1 MQAAPRARAVA
12 ASPVDG
18 LPGSMHWV
26 ASSPSK
32 GRAETREMPSKQ
44 RPYAPCPLLL
54 LGLLSGHRLVKVWRQ
69 ADAAVALPAQRGRAK
84 SRRWRQQQAAQDAW
98 GGGTPKLM
106 EQHGLVAMSNPR
118 QSRAVLNTN
127 SRRWVPDPSLW
138 DGYVKDDDVELFGPL
153 AVGDEV
159 EIWTDAVGRGSW
171 VAGLII
177 AIDEPKMRVA
187 VTLEGGFGTVGARRA
202 QGQLRRR
209 EDDPRLLPEEE
220 LAQVTRMRAKEDVT
234 GLLRL
239 GEASQGVALRSRVV
253 SYLCR
258 LGEADRA
265 RMLASTGITSLAM
278 RDLALELAATGKLA
292 EAGACIVGI
301 DAEKSGQLLLEVL
314 AVGLTSVVQAERER
328 LGVERYLRSQD
339 KDKAVLSAARW
350 VQESLPLL
358 EEYEAAIVREAQ
370 RTNSPGSLG
379 LTEAL
384 NELVRACSR
393 AAAPALAFRVMAW
406 MDRLRVMKDGK
417 TYEAIGSNVVKRV
430 QQIAKV
436 WDLPMAPEE
445 GYPEVVFAGRSNVGK
460 SSLVNMLLTKK
471 ALAATS
477 SKPGRTRT
485 MDFYEANAGISTL
498 PRFRLVDVPGL
509 GYARVS
515 RDLRERWILLLNG
528 YFAERKSL
536 KLVFHLIDAS
546 LGEVLPSDRDLWK
559 LLAEARREDYE
570 VCIALTKADG
580 SSPASIERFAGK
592 VRSELDALNSRL
604 MDRAAI
610 FACSSKTRLGKDTLW
625 RKIWTAIGADP
636 LPNSTEVPAEAE
648 ASAQDADAVR
658 DGAVESDADPDQ
670 ADGEAHSASY

>member
-1 MQAAPRARAVA
+1 MQATQHVRAAAA
-12 ASPVDG
+12 ASP
-18 LPGSMHWV
+18 LEIQSWRAHWA

-32 GRAETREMPSKQ
+32 GRTEARAWSRTKSQ
-44 RPYAPCPLLL
+44 RRTSPLLL
-54 LGLLSGHRLVKVWRQ
+54 LGLISGHRLVKVLCR
-69 ADAAVALPAQRGRAK
+69 AETAVALPPQRGRAK
-84 SRRWRQQQAAQDAW
+84 RRRYWQQQAAQDAW
-98 GGGTPKLM
+98 GGGAVKLL
-106 EQHGLVAMSNPR
+106 EQNGLVAAQTA
-118 QSRAVLNTN
+118 QSRAALDT
-127 SRRWVPDPSLW
+127 SRRRWIPDPSLW
-138 DGYVKDDDVELFGPL
+138 EGYVKDDDVELFGPL

-159 EIWTDAVGRGSW
+159 EIWQEVAGRQAW
-171 VAGLII
+171 VSGLII
-177 AIDEPKMRVA
+177 AVDEPNMRVA
-187 VTLEGGFGTVGARRA
+187 VTLEEGLGTVGVKTAEGR
-202 QGQLRRR
+202 LRRR
-209 EDDPRLLPEEE
+209 EDDPRLCNEEE
-220 LAQVTRMRAKEDVT
+220 LSQVTRMRARGDIS

-239 GEASQGVALRSRVV
+239 GEASEGIAIRSRVV
-253 SYLCR
+253 SHLCR
-258 LGEADRA
+258 SGEANAARA
-265 RMLASTGITSLAM
+265 LASSQITSLAL
-278 RDLALELAATGKLA
+278 RDLALELAAARRLQ
-292 EAGACIVGI
+292 EATESLESLGGVR
-301 DAEKSGQLLLEVL
+301 SGQLLLEVL
-314 AVGLTSVVQAERER
+314 AVGLTSVVQDERER

-339 KDKAVLSAARW
+339 KNQAVLSAAQW
-350 VQESLPLL
+350 VQQSLPLL
-358 EEYEAAIVREAQ
+358 EEYENAIVREAQ
-370 RTNSPGSLG
+370 RPNSPASQG

-393 AAAPALAFRVMAW
+393 AAVPALAFRVMAW
-406 MDRLRVMKDGK
+406 MDRLKVMKDGK

-515 RDLRERWILLLNG
+515 RDLRERWVLLLNG

-546 LGEVLPSDRDLWK
+546 LGEILPSDRELWK

-580 SSPASIERFAGK
+580 SSPASIERFAAK
-592 VRSELDALNSRL
+592 VRRELDALNSRL
-604 MDRAAI
+604 MESAAI
-610 FACSSKTRLGKDTLW
+610 FACSAKTRLGKDTLW
-625 RKIWTAIGADP
+625 RKVWTAIGADP
-636 LPNSTEVPAEAE
+636 LPDSTEGDVLEDDEATE
-648 ASAQDADAVR
+648 VS
-658 DGAVESDADPDQ
+658 ESSDDVQPEGQ
-670 ADGEAHSASY
+670 NSSTF